1 MTAPRFQDLV
11 ARSWNQVAPIS
22 SHFEL
27 TFRCNLDCSFCYNE
41 KIFGGELTLAEIT
54 RVLESLAR
62 MSVLNVNFSGG
73 EPLVR
78 KDLRQIIDK
87 AQELGFNVKV
97 YTNAVLI
104 DEDWAKYFSDAGIF
118 GLEVSIH
125 SDEPEG
131 MDKITRVP
139 GSFHMVLAALE
150 RLKRHGVY
158 VVLKTPVTR
167 HNIDRL
173 FGIKAIGE
181 RFGYPNFFDAK
192 ITQRDDGDLTPVL
205 EDAMTPEQQVRYW
218 SELAPRLGIGGAN
231 LPRTSDDEAKPICG
245 TASGN
250 VVVDPFGNVLP
261 CVQWRRPLGNVR
273 EQSLEAIWWH
283 GAEAQTVRQMAL
295 DAVAIADANPNGAF
309 SFYCLAKINQA
320 PDPLKM
326 VETIWREGGVKK
338 AAYEK
343 LTQIAPPAN
352 R

>member
-1 MTAPRFQDLV
+1 MNAPRYQDLV
-11 ARSWNQVAPIS
+11 ARSWNEAAPIS

-62 MSVLNVNFSGG
+62 MGVLNVNFSGG

-131 MDKITRVP
+131 MDRITRVP
-139 GSFHMVLAALE
+139 GSFAMVLAALE

-167 HNIDRL
+167 HNIDHL
-173 FGIKAIGE
+173 LGIKAIGD

-192 ITQRDDGDLTPVL
+192 ITQRDDGDQSPLT
-205 EDAMTPEQQVRYW
+205 EDGMTPEQLVRYW
-218 SELAPRLGIGGAN
+218 SEIAPRLGMGGVN
-231 LPRTSDDEAKPICG
+231 TPIVKDDAAKPICG
-245 TASGN
+245 TASAN
-250 VVVDPFGNVLP
+250 VVLDPFGNVLP

-273 EQSLEAIWWH
+273 EQSLEEIWLQ
-283 GAEAQTVRQMAL
+283 GGEAQTVRQMAR
-295 DAVAIADANPNGAF
+295 DAVATSDANPNGAF
-309 SFYCLAKINQA
+309 AFYCLAKIHQS
-320 PDPLKM
+320 PDPLQT

-343 LTQIAPPAN
+343 LTQIAPPAP